1 MVGKGLARAAKS
13 NAIGRH
19 DWDYVRKHFSFAAN
33 MLENAGAELRD
44 ALHVSYLGNLFY
56 GETSLDYAKARIL
69 LPKPLAIS
77 LEKVERHYEDL
88 YPDPAIRIRYADQVV
103 RRFFK

>member
-1 MVGKGLARAAKS
+1 MVGKGLAHAAKRH
-13 NAIGRH
+13 AIGRH
-19 DWDYVRKHFSFAAN
+19 DWDYVRKHFSFVAR
-33 MLENAGAELRD
+33 MLENAGAELRN

-69 LPKPLAIS
+69 LPKPLAIA

-88 YPDPAIRIRYADQVV
+88 VP
-103 RRFFK
+103 